1 MLTFHL
7 SFTTKI
13 RNIYSTIRIHSQ
25 GKLATHTLFPC
36 PDPILGKGVLVQ
48 TTLWGNLI
56 LGPTAR
62 DIYNPEHLNMSAMEV
77 QQYILSKCKQLVP
90 SFDPKETIH
99 AFCGARAK
107 SDRGDWIIEPSQKN
121 SQMIHVAGI
130 DSPGLA
136 GSPAIALEVVRL
148 LKAAGNAGQGLVWK
162 ANPTFNPNRAPIIIP
177 KEGMK
182 GLKMGPVG
190 KNDSD
195 GSDEE
200 KMAANVVCK

>member
-1 MLTFHL
+1 
-7 SFTTKI
+7 
-13 RNIYSTIRIHSQ
+13 
-25 GKLATHTLFPC
+25 
-36 PDPILGKGVLVQ
+36 VLVQ

-62 DIYNPEHLNMSAMEV
+62 DVNNPEALGMSATEI
-77 QQYILSKCKQLVP
+77 QEYILSKCKQLVP
-90 SFDPKETIH
+90 EFDPKETIH

-107 SDRGDWIIEPSQKN
+107 SGRGDWIIEPSSAN
-121 SQMIHVAGI
+121 PNMIHVAGI

-148 LKAAGNAGQGLVWK
+148 LKEQVKAGGKVSVDEWMK
-162 ANPTFNPNRAPIIIP
+162 PNPTFNPHRAPIIIP

-182 GLKMGPVG
+182 GLKIGPVG

-195 GSDEE
+195 GSDEAA
-200 KMAANVVCK
+200 MAANVICK